1 MSAEC
6 FIGDADG
13 VFKARDI
20 KDRNRRADGTQATH
34 SVVGVL
40 WKVTEGKWT
49 MDRHKVR
56 VGPIPIP
63 PWPIARARVHRETH
77 KARY

>member
-20 KDRNRRADGTQATH
+20 KDRNRRTDGTQATH

-56 VGPIPIP
+56 VAQFQSHHGQLQE
-63 PWPIARARVHRETH
+63 HRETH